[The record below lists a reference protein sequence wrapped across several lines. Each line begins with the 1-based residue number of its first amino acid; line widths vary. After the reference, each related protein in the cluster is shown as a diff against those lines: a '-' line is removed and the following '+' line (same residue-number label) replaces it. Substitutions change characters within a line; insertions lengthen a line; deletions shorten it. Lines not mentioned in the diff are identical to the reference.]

1 MILGIGVDLLSLD
14 RVEKLYL
21 GFSNKFA
28 KKILSEE
35 ELLDFDKLLK
45 NQVAY
50 LAKKFCAKEAFS
62 KALGTGIG
70 RGVDFC
76 DITIAK
82 NILGKPYVKLSNR
95 ASQFIQKHYNSDI
108 KKIQVDLSITDEKPY
123 VNCFVIISSNN

>member
-1 MILGIGVDLLSLD
+1 MILGIGVDLLNLN
-14 RVEKLYL
+14 RVEELYL

-28 KKILSEE
+28 KKILSSE
-35 ELLDFDKLLK
+35 ELLDFDKLSK
-45 NQVAY
+45 NQVSY

-82 NILGKPYVKLSNR
+82 NNLGKPYIKLSNS
-95 ASQFIQKHYNSDI
+95 ANQFIQKHYNLNIDKVQI
-108 KKIQVDLSITDEKPY
+108 DLSITDEKPY
-123 VNCFVIISSNN
+123 INCFVVISSNN